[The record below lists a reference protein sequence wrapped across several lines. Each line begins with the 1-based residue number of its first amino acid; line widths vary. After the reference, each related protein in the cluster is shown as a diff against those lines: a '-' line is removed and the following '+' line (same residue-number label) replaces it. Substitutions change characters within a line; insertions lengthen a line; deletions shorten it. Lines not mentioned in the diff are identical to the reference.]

1 MIAPSIIEPLSNIW
15 WTGIIMSISFIFIIL
30 QLGTRIPPDK
40 RKILMVALGLVL
52 ILVEFFQQI
61 YLYRLGIWKL
71 ESSLPI
77 HLCGISGILAG
88 IMLLRPIQ
96 LGFEFLALMGSAGA
110 LHGLLTPQLNHGDMT
125 YLIYKYYISHT
136 GIILVPLFLAVVQGF
151 RIRVLAW
158 LKVGGICQV
167 LILLLVIVNYFIES
181 NYMYLSER
189 PLVNNPMIV
198 GEWPWYILGFEFM
211 GAIHILAFYIGYRR
225 MKPLPY

>member
-77 HLCGISGILAG
+77 HLCGISGIIRSENGVTGLVADD
-88 IMLLRPIQ
+88 LRFTLYLNNLKPIT
-96 LGFEFLALMGSAGA
+96 FLHSI
-110 LHGLLTPQLNHGDMT
+110 P
-125 YLIYKYYISHT
+125 
-136 GIILVPLFLAVVQGF
+136 
-151 RIRVLAW
+151 
-158 LKVGGICQV
+158 
-167 LILLLVIVNYFIES
+167 
-181 NYMYLSER
+181 
-189 PLVNNPMIV
+189 
-198 GEWPWYILGFEFM
+198 
-211 GAIHILAFYIGYRR
+211 
-225 MKPLPY
+225 